1 MTFWLLNTVGTL
13 ALLRAVSNRTPK
25 GWIAWFALLLLPGL
39 YLSRV
44 QYLAGC
50 PSLLGDCYGPAI
62 PYYHVVTKDLFFL
75 LSWASWLVAGTA
87 ALVRLA
93 RSVRAGRPGRQEKAQ
108 SGGGRDGR

>member
-1 MTFWLLNTVGTL
+1 VL
-13 ALLRAVSNRTPK
+13 ALLRAVSNLTPK
-25 GWIAWFALLLLPGL
+25 GWIAWFAVLLLPGL

-62 PYYHVVTKDLFFL
+62 PYYHVVTKDIFFL
-75 LSWASWLVAGTA
+75 LSWASWLVAGIA

-93 RSVRAGRPGRQEKAQ
+93 RSMTAQ
-108 SGGGRDGR
+108 PGGGRDGR